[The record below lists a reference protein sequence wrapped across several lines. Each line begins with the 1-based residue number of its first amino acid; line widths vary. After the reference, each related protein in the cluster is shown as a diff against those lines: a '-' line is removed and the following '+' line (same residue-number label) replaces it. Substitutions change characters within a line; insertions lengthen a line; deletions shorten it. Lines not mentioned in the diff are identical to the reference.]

1 MQWKTLD
8 EEDVVSTCSLAQQ
21 GGPPGEAQSPA
32 FNCSALLRVNLL
44 FYLWATCVLP
54 VGQVVLSVP
63 THRL

>member
-44 FYLWATCVLP
+44 FYLWA
-54 VGQVVLSVP
+54 LSPP
-63 THRL
+63 TACNSVRIL